1 MEKVLRVVWKDTGA
15 LGKKPVKYR
24 GHYVTGC
31 DGGWAIDIPGDHN
44 IYRTHY
50 CALNAIDAALGGA
63 GIRGKGTPKRQAYGI
78 QIVGK
83 RSDATA

>member
-1 MEKVLRVVWKDTGA
+1 MQKVLRVVWKDTA
-15 LGKKPVKYR
+15 PKTKKPVKYR
-24 GHYVTGC
+24 GQYITGC
-31 DGGWAIDIPGDHN
+31 DGGWITDIPGDHN

-63 GIRGKGTPKRQAYGI
+63 GIRGQGTPKRQSYGI

-83 RSDATA
+83 RSDATV